1 VKRKSQGEHNMS
13 TETAGMHIPTVEESP
28 TIPLWPTAGQ
38 AIGLQRTA
46 TFEGHKRGTLPF
58 PVIQAGGP
66 GGKLQVPTAALRRL
80 LELDGQAS

>member
-1 VKRKSQGEHNMS
+1 MS
-13 TETAGMHIPTVEESP
+13 TEATDTHIPTVEESP
-28 TIPLWPTAGQ
+28 TVPLWPIAGQ
-38 AIGLQRTA
+38 AVGLQRTA

-80 LELDGQAS
+80 LELDGQAPA